1 MLHPT
6 SVQKLHELDEGTGR
20 LAVACLDHLDLTGR
34 YACPRGKGGLSV
46 SGSFADG
53 LEGCGGHLA
62 MMANVAPA
70 TTPTNKPKKTIAGT
84 RPLRSGIVVL
94 HPILDFIVC
103 IGRVSAMAFA
113 FGAGRFV
120 QAVPQVWNALQQPP
134 FATASLTFNINNH
147 WMRPFSMVCSRRSM
161 LLCSQTFGSPSV
173 GSGLHQ
179 QDTDASWSRKSP
191 SGTTWIASGKEK
203 ILFLVNV
210 AEPARGRIVAGQIGE
225 RCPLGISKRIETEAS
240 IRGLTLIHTSVLD
253 EDATCEGRKLNKH
266 GSLLVDWAELPT
278 AVSCR
283 RFHAPLMANNVRAV
297 NSESAAKANFSSNQ
311 QGG

>member
-1 MLHPT
+1 MLHPAR
-6 SVQKLHELDEGTGR
+6 VQKLHELDEGTGR
-20 LAVACLDHLDLTGR
+20 PAVTSLDHLDLTGR
-34 YACPRGKGGLSV
+34 YTRPCGKAGLRV
-46 SGSFADG
+46 AGSFANG
-53 LEGCGGHLA
+53 LEGCGRHLA
-62 MMANVAPA
+62 MMANVAPT

-94 HPILDFIVC
+94 HPIFDFIVC

-120 QAVPQVWNALQQPP
+120 QAAPQVWNALQQPP

-147 WMRPFSMVCSRRSM
+147 WTHPFSMVCSRRSM
-161 LLCSQTFGSPSV
+161 LLCSQTFGSSSV

-203 ILFLVNV
+203 ILFLVNM
-210 AEPARGRIVAGQIGE
+210 AEPAWGRIVAGQIGE

-240 IRGLTLIHTSVLD
+240 IRGLTLIRASVFD

-266 GSLLVDWAELPT
+266 GSLLVDWAELP
-278 AVSCR
+278 AAIGCR
-283 RFHAPLMANNVRAV
+283 RFHTPLMPNNVRAV
-297 NSESAAKANFSSNQ
+297 NRKSTAHTLFSSNQ